1 MSAISGEFAEQILT
15 GHYREVETCYVNM
28 SLTSVQTSEC
38 YFSETRRAKEKGEIK
53 HILFFFSYW
62 T

>member
-15 GHYREVETCYVNM
+15 GYYQEVETCNVNM

-38 YFSETRRAKEKGEIK
+38 YFSETRRAFKRKVR
-53 HILFFFSYW
+53 
-62 T
+62 